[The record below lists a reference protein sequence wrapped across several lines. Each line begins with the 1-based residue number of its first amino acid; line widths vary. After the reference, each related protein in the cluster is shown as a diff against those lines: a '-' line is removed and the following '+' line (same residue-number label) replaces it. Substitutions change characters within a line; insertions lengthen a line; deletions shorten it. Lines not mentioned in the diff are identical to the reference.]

1 MSGNPIQLRCGLPG
15 LEVVTFGR
23 SGSAP
28 LRTIAYPHRPQPDGS
43 GGHPQRAYPSRPPR
57 MSGPARPTI
66 HQGLSA
72 ALGQEGDVHELSG
85 IDFGDV
91 AGHHHQTV
99 RLGQRRQQVR
109 RPTRVVTDCFHQVFA
124 TVLVPE

>member
-1 MSGNPIQLRCGLPG
+1 MPSNPIQPGCGFPG
-15 LEVVTFGR
+15 LKVVTFGC

-28 LRTIAYPHRPQPDGS
+28 LRTIADPHRAQSDGS
-43 GGHPQRAYPSRPPR
+43 GGHPQRAYRSRPPR

-72 ALGQEGDVHELSG
+72 ALGQEGDVRELSG
-85 IDFGDV
+85 IDLGDV

-99 RLGQRRQQVR
+99 RLGQGCQQVR
-109 RPTRVVTDCFHQVFA
+109 
-124 TVLVPE
+124 